1 MNLQAAPLVLSV
13 HVAKPSVE
21 AIGRTANYDIA
32 PKCEVQTFKPFFPF
46 LLLWVLI
53 RVVASIQS
61 YPPQQTTYFV

>member
-1 MNLQAAPLVLSV
+1 MNLQAAPLVVTV

-46 LLLWVLI
+46 LLLWV
-53 RVVASIQS
+53 
-61 YPPQQTTYFV
+61 